1 MFQLS
6 SFIVLPHMQ
15 VKVFRLHNYSANTI
29 KIRNKN
35 IVSIVSAAVIYL
47 TGKLSYSPKFF
58 MGILQLRQQAN
69 EFRGRTDEFRS
80 RSAQN

>member
-58 MGILQLRQQAN
+58 MGILQLRLN